1 MNNAEMLT
9 KELFEKSNISFRK
22 NNNTQD
28 SLYTQDLAYGIKRVL
43 NLDVILD
50 REKDKRIVQRLTPL
64 VEVTDRERKE
74 IYSNFAYDF
83 YELYKRAK
91 INLNDKS
98 PNKSIKELREIFV
111 KKRTRDKKLNPC
123 FITIK

>member
-1 MNNAEMLT
+1 MNKTEMLT